1 MQALDRKDAEP
12 DAYNRRI
19 FRFCAGWLGRFE
31 SRRRSDHDCEPVPL
45 RGGGWRIAEAALLPP
60 INPWTVGN
68 FCPRYFQPTFSRA
81 RRVPP
86 GQGTGRLDTVPPD
99 DLLDNALAIG
109 SPHVDA
115 EREMCAGYCHRFCLS
130 CRWQRFR
137 W

>member
-1 MQALDRKDAEP
+1 SDLRRENGIACEAL
-12 DAYNRRI
+12 
-19 FRFCAGWLGRFE
+19 E
-31 SRRRSDHDCEPVPL
+31 SKT
-45 RGGGWRIAEAALLPP
+45 IA
-60 INPWTVGN
+60 NPWTWDFFWVLDI
-68 FCPRYFQPTFSRA
+68 FDHAFTRA
-81 RRVPP
+81 EGTP

-115 EREMCAGYCHRFCLS
+115 EREMCAGYCHRFCPLS